1 MIEKKKFFVGAL
13 SKKVVCMSRT
23 KLRIIEREVF
33 YVRRHLPESNTCQT
47 KIISVSKQ
55 SVSTIADNGV
65 VCLR

>member
-1 MIEKKKFFVGAL
+1 
-13 SKKVVCMSRT
+13 MSRT